1 MEKFTNIH
9 LSLVDVDSFGYFF
22 KVNYHTACLVASRY
36 IHDNQEAE
44 DVVQEVFIRIWEKRA
59 ELHIHTNLK
68 HYLLNSVRNTSINYI
83 QRKKVLSVDF
93 EIDETQQL
101 KDDNDSEFI
110 NEEFASKIDQA
121 IEALPPKCKRIFLLA
136 FVDNLTY
143 QEIAD
148 TLGLSKNTVKTQMG
162 IAYKLLRE
170 KLKDSFFNLLILFF
184 RPSKIFIQ

>member
-1 MEKFTNIH
+1 MGKFTNIH

-22 KVNYHTACLVASRY
+22 KANYHTACLVANRY
-36 IHDNQEAE
+36 VHDNQEAE
-44 DVVQEVFIRIWEKRA
+44 DVVQDVFIRIWEKRD
-59 ELHIHTNLK
+59 ELNIHTNLK

-83 QRKKVLSVDF
+83 QRKKGLSVDL
-93 EIDETQQL
+93 EIGDTQHL
-101 KDDNDSEFI
+101 KDENDSEFL
-110 NEEFASKIDQA
+110 NEEFASKIDRA
-121 IEALPPKCKRIFLLA
+121 IENLPPRCKRIFLLA

-170 KLKDSFFNLLILFF
+170 QLKDSFFNLFLLFF
-184 RPSKIFIQ
+184 KPANTFLQ